1 MSRTISNLWS
11 PRQYSRIYDWAS
23 ILEAW
28 NRNLNMPQEVE
39 IILTNLKEACNPDS
53 TYEPP
58 FEQFLTYLNNE
69 QGAISWFLFEAITHR
84 WMWSEPRLDYVKM
97 LVDEIYNLDGY
108 FPDFPGSPQKTQ
120 TIRAWLH
127 ENLGDEEL
135 DQINMMPP
143 LIPFTPPRRNSTQ
156 ARRDTM
162 HEKPSEVCRNI
173 WGGEKFASVEFRVTR
188 NKDHTMDDRIRINK
202 NNDGSSTYSVWHN
215 DQESNIKTRATDMN
229 EEQVMT
235 FLSNTLRFLSIDES
249 PFENLQVFI
258 PNTPT
263 ILLTPGNL
271 TSQTRQLIYDSV
283 SATMENWPV
292 IV

>member
-1 MSRTISNLWS
+1 MTRTVSNLWS
-11 PRQYSRIYDWAS
+11 PFQCSRVYDWAS

-28 NRNLNMPQEVE
+28 NRNLNMPPEVE

-53 TYEPP
+53 TYEPA
-58 FEQFLTYLNNE
+58 FVQFLTYLNNE
-69 QGAISWFLFEAITHR
+69 QDAISWFLFEAITHR

-97 LVDEIYNLDGY
+97 LVNEIYNLDGY

-120 TIRAWLH
+120 TIRTWLH
-127 ENLGDEEL
+127 ENLGNEEL
-135 DQINMMPP
+135 DEINMMPP
-143 LIPFTPPRRNSTQ
+143 LIPITPTRRNSTQ
-156 ARRDTM
+156 ARTDM
-162 HEKPSEVCRNI
+162 NEKPSEVCRNI
-173 WGGEKFASVEFRVTR
+173 WGGENFASIEFRVTR
-188 NKDHTMDDRIRINK
+188 NKNEKMDDRIRISK
-202 NNDGSSTYSVWHN
+202 SNDGSSTYSVWHN
-215 DQESNIKTRATDMN
+215 DQDSNTKTRATNMSV
-229 EEQVMT
+229 EQVMT

-249 PFENLQVFI
+249 PFENLQLFI